1 MENIND
7 KKIEVEIVETNTIK
21 AEISIQEIKDIMFE
35 ELHEALDRYSIYYDK
50 PSLDYSDNC
59 DSFEVFI
66 TGLDDYADASDV
78 VNTVEENFEDSL
90 KNHIKEVSQEK
101 EESEEDT
108 KKTAAKKTC
117 EEGENGSL

>member
-35 ELHEALDRYSIYYDK
+35 ELHEALDKYSIYYDK
-50 PSLDYSDNC
+50 PCLDYSDNS
-59 DSFEVFI
+59 DSLEVYI

-90 KNHIKEVSQEK
+90 KKHIKEMSQEK
-101 EESEEDT
+101 EEVKENS
-108 KKTAAKKTC
+108 

>member
-21 AEISIQEIKDIMFE
+21 AEISIQEIKDIMFD
-35 ELHEALDRYSIYYDK
+35 ELYDALDNYSIYYDK

-66 TGLDDYADASDV
+66 TGLDDSADASDV
-78 VNTVEENFEDSL
+78 VKTVEKNFEDSL
-90 KNHIKEVSQEK
+90 KTHIKEVSQEK
-101 EESEEDT
+101 KEVKENS
-108 KKTAAKKTC
+108 